1 MSDYD
6 EPSKECPLSPGNYS
20 FGLFAPV
27 TTTIIRLDST
37 PWVPAEEAAAEV
49 EEVEVEAT
57 EEVEVEATEEVE
69 VEATEEE
76 EEAMAEEEEAEDA
89 EEEATA
95 EEV

>member
-57 EEVEVEATEEVE
+57 EEVEVEATEVE
-69 VEATEEE
+69 DEATEEE
-76 EEAMAEEEEAEDA
+76 EEEEATEEEE
-89 EEEATA
+89 
-95 EEV
+95 

>member
-69 VEATEEE
+69 VEATEVEDEATEE
-76 EEAMAEEEEAEDA
+76 EEEE
-89 EEEATA
+89 
-95 EEV
+95 

>member
-57 EEVEVEATEEVE
+57 EEVEVEATEVE
-69 VEATEEE
+69 DEATEEE
-76 EEAMAEEEEAEDA
+76 EEE
-89 EEEATA
+89 
-95 EEV
+95 